1 MNFKIAS
8 TTLFAPVFGLA
19 VWAYVASSHAQTA
32 AAPAAPPASTAGGS
46 LIRIGF
52 VSTERVLRDSK
63 PAQEAQKKLD
73 AEFSGRDKDI
83 QNLGIRLKAASD
95 KLDKDGPT
103 MTETARTKAQRD
115 LSDMDRELQRKQRE
129 FGEDLQRQRNEALQ
143 AVVERA
149 NKAIREIAQ
158 KEKYDVVLQEAVYAN
173 PSLDITEKVLKAL
186 ADAK

>member
-1 MNFKIAS
+1 MNVKIAR
-8 TTLFAPVFGLA
+8 TNLFAVLLGCAVSALTGL
-19 VWAYVASSHAQTA
+19 SHAQTPA
-32 AAPAAPPASTAGGS
+32 AAGVSGP
-46 LIRIGF
+46 IRIGF

-83 QNLGIRLKAASD
+83 QNLGTRLKAASD

-103 MTETARTKAQRD
+103 MTESARTKAQRD